1 MVGRC
6 LEAAYRLSLLPSLPS
21 LKKLSARF
29 AENEG
34 TTSCRAR
41 HSASVLPTG
50 RQLPLLSR
58 EDLRQQPLPLKRKTK
73 SSRQGW
79 ITGAPTAK
87 SSATTL
93 RKIARTLTTC
103 SKTYCGDDF
112 FSWFLFNL
120 SDTGPLALSSL
131 ACLYVRILLCYS
143 LHRHSCPSTWKLSLY
158 FHVHVKRYLLFVCFD
173 VFRIWTWCCSLLRS
187 HGAFAAPA
195 TEAPVASCTICSE
208 VSMST

>member
-112 FSWFLFNL
+112 FLGFCLISRIPVHSRFHHLHAFTFGFY
-120 SDTGPLALSSL
+120 SAIPFIDTHAHRRGSFRCIFMYMLNVTYYSYALMFSG
-131 ACLYVRILLCYS
+131 YG
-143 LHRHSCPSTWKLSLY
+143 
-158 FHVHVKRYLLFVCFD
+158 
-173 VFRIWTWCCSLLRS
+173 
-187 HGAFAAPA
+187 HGAVHFCGLTARLLLLPPKPPLLHVPSAQRSP
-195 TEAPVASCTICSE
+195 
-208 VSMST
+208 